1 MLQIAETGVPV
12 IVALNM
18 IDEASAAGADID
30 AARLGAWL
38 GATVVPTVASKGVGL
53 DDLRTA
59 VGVTIGL
66 APCDNSAWAGLSAQ
80 VEREVTTVT
89 QALTDVGFGRT
100 PAARRSWALWSLLS
114 LETDDGAATGLP
126 ASVRQTVHT
135 IQQDA
140 VEAQRSLDQEIIASR
155 YRWIEAV
162 VANIRTISREDTRKW
177 THRIDAI
184 LTQRVYGLVV
194 FAVVMAVLFE
204 ALFTWSEPLI
214 GGIETA
220 TGWLQAGVTA
230 VLPPGV
236 LNDLMVDGVIA
247 GVGNVVVFVPQIALL
262 FFFIALLEDVGYLA
276 GWRSSS
282 TG

>member
-1 MLQIAETGVPV
+1 MPV

-66 APCDNSAWAGLSAQ
+66 APCRQLRPGQGCPRRSNARSQRSPK
-80 VEREVTTVT
+80 R
-89 QALTDVGFGRT
+89 LTDVGFGRT

-236 LNDLMVDGVIA
+236 LKRPDGRRGHRRRRQRRGLRA
-247 GVGNVVVFVPQIALL
+247 ANRAALFL
-262 FFFIALLEDVGYLA
+262 HRAARGCGLSRP